1 LKVTEKEIQMRIKI
15 SKILTA
21 TVKKVDAGVMVGIT
35 MKTLKMM
42 AHSTVEVMITRNIT
56 NNKKFV

>member
-21 TVKKVDAGVMVGIT
+21 TVKKVDAGVMAGIT

>member
-1 LKVTEKEIQMRIKI
+1 MKVTEKEIQMRIKI

-21 TVKKVDAGVMVGIT
+21 TVKKVDAGVMAGIT

>member
-21 TVKKVDAGVMVGIT
+21 TVKKVDAGVMVEIT

>member
-1 LKVTEKEIQMRIKI
+1 MRIKI

-21 TVKKVDAGVMVGIT
+21 TVKKVDAGVMVEIT